1 MIFSAWVLL
10 ARVTGY
16 NLQKDSFKAAR
27 PPVFTLGANRE
38 VSSTPRCVVVG
49 AVGDGH
55 YPVQDPSCTK
65 QGKIGGVQGR
75 LYSIGYNWFSW
86 IPCCSPLLS
95 LLNLKSLNIEQFCKG
110 FPKGRSAMKVI
121 HLRMVESPIKLNL
134 LPLQERSLEK
144 AP

>member
-1 MIFSAWVLL
+1 MLL

-16 NLQKDSFKAAR
+16 NLQKGSFKAAR
-27 PPVFTLGANRE
+27 PPVFTLGDNRE

-49 AVGDGH
+49 ALGDGH

-65 QGKIGGVQGR
+65 QDRWSSREIVFHR
-75 LYSIGYNWFSW
+75 LQLVFMNTLLFFS
-86 IPCCSPLLS
+86 S
-95 LLNLKSLNIEQFCKG
+95 LLNLKSLNIEQFCKD
-110 FPKGRSAMKVI
+110 FPRGRSAMKVI

-134 LPLQERSLEK
+134 LHLQERSLEK